1 VPLLRTSRPFAR
13 AALPAAA
20 RPVVLLGA
28 LLLLASPLLAQRHGG
43 GGPGGGGEPRQM
55 GGPMGNSFAGGSVSP
70 MDNSNRR
77 MGYGT
82 PTSPIRIE
90 PQLGPPTRWWDDK
103 KTIKHLALRND
114 QKQRM
119 DDIFEANRQQLATL
133 LGNLQREEARLVS
146 LPPGDLQD
154 EGKVFAAID
163 RVSQAR
169 AELEKAH
176 AHILLQ
182 IRQQMDSQ
190 QLATLDHDMASL
202 R

>member
-1 VPLLRTSRPFAR
+1 MHLLWTSRPFAR
-13 AALPAAA
+13 AALSAAA

-28 LLLLASPLLAQRHGG
+28 LLVLTAPLLAQRHGG
-43 GGPGGGGEPRQM
+43 GGPGGGEPRQM

-70 MDNSNRR
+70 FDNSNRR
-77 MGYGT
+77 LGYGT

-103 KTIKHLALRND
+103 KTIKHLGLRND

-119 DDIFEANRQQLATL
+119 DDIFESNRQQLSTL

-182 IRQQMDSQ
+182 IRQQMDPQ
-190 QLATLDHDMASL
+190 QLATLDRDMASL

>member
-1 VPLLRTSRPFAR
+1 VPSLRTSRRPIR
-13 AALPAAA
+13 AAFTAVAC
-20 RPVVLLGA
+20 PVVLLGCLF
-28 LLLLASPLLAQRHGG
+28 LLTSPLLAQRHGG
-43 GGPGGGGEPRQM
+43 GPGGGGGDGRSSV
-55 GGPMGNSFAGGSVSP
+55 GSNFFGGSVTP

-77 MGYGT
+77 LGYGGT

-119 DDIFEANRQQLATL
+119 DDIFETNRQQLSTL
-133 LGNLQREEARLVS
+133 LGNLQREEVRLVS

-154 EGKVFAAID
+154 ETKVFAAID

-169 AELEKAH
+169 ADLEKAH

-182 IRQQMDSQ
+182 IRQQMDTQ
-190 QLATLDHDMASL
+190 QLATLDRDMASL

>member
-1 VPLLRTSRPFAR
+1 
-13 AALPAAA
+13 
-20 RPVVLLGA
+20 
-28 LLLLASPLLAQRHGG
+28 
-43 GGPGGGGEPRQM
+43 
-55 GGPMGNSFAGGSVSP
+55 MGNSFAGGSVSP
-70 MDNSNRR
+70 LDNSNRR

-82 PTSPIRIE
+82 STSPIRIE

-119 DDIFEANRQQLATL
+119 DDIFEANRQQLSTL

-202 R
+202 VLLSNVSPGRSSVDGKFAWFGESGKCCVSRHNPLRRRYG